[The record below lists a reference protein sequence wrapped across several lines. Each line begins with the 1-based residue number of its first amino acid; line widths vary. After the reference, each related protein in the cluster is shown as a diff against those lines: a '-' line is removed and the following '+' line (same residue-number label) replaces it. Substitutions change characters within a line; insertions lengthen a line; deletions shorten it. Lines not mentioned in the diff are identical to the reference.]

1 MNHTR
6 FYGSFLFMA
15 ILAAGSN
22 AEPMLGQ
29 AHITTSVVGAG
40 ATEASGSGVTAHG
53 TVGQP
58 IIGFTGNT
66 TVRNDQGFWFAA
78 VGSAAPSGVREQWTA
93 SSGTGLR
100 LHCSPNPATSTL
112 RLHVSLP
119 RNETVSLRLYD
130 ALGRN
135 VLVLI
140 EGQREKGESLVETE
154 LDGLPPGYYTAE
166 LVAGETRVTEQIIV
180 VE

>member
-1 MNHTR
+1 M
-6 FYGSFLFMA
+6 S
-15 ILAAGSN
+15 ILAAGTD
-22 AEPMLGQ
+22 AQPMLGQ

-58 IIGFTGNT
+58 IIGFTGGT

-78 VGSAAPSGVREQWTA
+78 VGAAAPSAVREEWTA

-100 LHCSPNPATSTL
+100 LQSSPNPATSTL
-112 RLHVSLP
+112 RLHLSIP
-119 RNETVSLRLYD
+119 YNGKVSLRLYD

-135 VLVLI
+135 ALVLM
-140 EGQREKGESLVETE
+140 EGQREKGESLVETD
-154 LDGLPPGYYTAE
+154 LNGLPPGYYTAE
-166 LVAGETRVTEQIIV
+166 LVAGGNRITEQIIV